1 MKNASKVLLIAST
14 FILSQQSHA
23 DTAFGIGIGTLG
35 GKLQLAQSLT
45 KNTTLR
51 IEYNGADY
59 DTDGETSDVDYD
71 LDLELSSAGLLF
83 DWHLLNNSFR
93 ITLGGLYNDNGISA
107 VSSLGNSSF
116 EVGNMNF
123 TAAQVG
129 RLEGD
134 IEFDTFA
141 PYLRIGWGR
150 AVHKGYSFSVDIG
163 VVMQGDPDANLSS
176 IGGTLSNNALLL
188 NEIEA
193 EERELQDDLDDFD
206 LYPVISLGVSY
217 TF

>member
-1 MKNASKVLLIAST
+1 MKNTIKTLFVAST
-14 FILSQQSHA
+14 LFISQQSFA
-23 DTAFGIGIGTLG
+23 DTAFGIGVGTLG

-45 KNTTLR
+45 KNTNLR
-51 IEYNGADY
+51 LEYNGANY
-59 DTDGETSDVDYD
+59 NTNGATSGVDYD
-71 LDLELSSAGLLF
+71 LDLELSSVGLLF

-116 EVGNMNF
+116 EVGNMSF
-123 TAAQVG
+123 TSAQVG

-134 IEFDTFA
+134 IEFNTFA
-141 PYLRIGWGR
+141 PYLGIGWGR
-150 AVHKGYSFSVDIG
+150 AVHKGYSFNLDIG
-163 VVMQGDPDANLSS
+163 VVMQGNPEVNLSS
-176 IGGTLSNNALLL
+176 IGGTLSNNTLLL

-193 EERELQDDLDDFD
+193 EERELQNDLDNFD
-206 LYPVISLGVSY
+206 LYPVISLGVNY